1 MILKKKIFYSHLENR
16 MKNEGNVLQARE
28 YFFSKK
34 NRNLYYLLKNRFD
47 WINNFINENDNCIE
61 LGTGAGFLK
70 YFLNN
75 KNVKTSDLASYDF
88 IDYINIDAMDTKFPD
103 STFDKVISSNM
114 IHHIAFPLKHFREVF
129 RILKPNGLYIIQDI
143 NCSIMTQ
150 LITMLMRH
158 EGFDFTVDPT
168 NENIPCN
175 NPEDLWSGN
184 IALPNLIFDN
194 FENFKKKSGI
204 NFKLVH
210 EHFSE
215 FLIFLNSGGVIAKT
229 KFFPLNKFFNNMV
242 VKLDKMLVSLPKIFA
257 MQRSIVLKK
266 N

>member
-1 MILKKKIFYSHLENR
+1 
-16 MKNEGNVLQARE
+16 
-28 YFFSKK
+28 
-34 NRNLYYLLKNRFD
+34 
-47 WINNFINENDNCIE
+47 
-61 LGTGAGFLK
+61 
-70 YFLNN
+70 
-75 KNVKTSDLASYDF
+75 
-88 IDYINIDAMDTKFPD
+88 
-103 STFDKVISSNM
+103 
-114 IHHIAFPLKHFREVF
+114 
-129 RILKPNGLYIIQDI
+129 
-143 NCSIMTQ
+143 MTQ